1 MKKII
6 YLMSLL
12 TLTLV
17 SCEKDEKI
25 TYDGNAKVTTTLSA
39 ESVTLDKDKKEE
51 TALTVSWESTS
62 LNVNVAKPIY
72 EIVFTNGKKSA
83 VETASKSPVVFTV
96 AQLNKIMLGI
106 NVKTGEETEISV
118 AVKRKLGLN
127 QHVGFTEKK
136 LKVIAYKDLIS
147 PTEWGVVGS
156 ATPNGWDGPDTP
168 FWKLEGDDTQYV
180 AYITLKDGDIK
191 FRKNNK
197 WDVNLGGANGSLSD
211 GGDNIKVTA
220 GTYRILLNVEAKTYS
235 IEEYSWGIVGDGA
248 NGWDADKGT
257 DIQLFYDGG
266 TNSWKAEN
274 VTLKDGQ
281 IKFRLNNKWDKNYG
295 ADSAVEPATEQSGKL
310 SLGGKNI
317 KSNSGTYN
325 VTISLDEKNKT
336 GTYKLE
342 KP

>member
-17 SCEKDEKI
+17 SCEKEEKV

-51 TALTVSWESTS
+51 TALTVSWESTP

-72 EIVFTNGKKSA
+72 EIEFTNGKKSVA
-83 VETASKSPVVFTV
+83 RTASESPAVFTV
-96 AQLNKIMLGI
+96 AQLNKIVTEI
-106 NVKTGEETEISV
+106 NAKANEETEISV
-118 AVKRKLGLN
+118 AVKRKLGSN
-127 QHVGFTEKK
+127 YYIDFTEKK
-136 LKVIAYKDLIS
+136 LKVIAYKDLIA

-156 ATPNGWDGPDTP
+156 AAPNGWDGPDTS
-168 FWKLEGDDTQYV
+168 FWKLVGDDTQYV
-180 AYITLKDGDIK
+180 AYVTLKDGEIK

-211 GGDNIKVTA
+211 GGANIKVTA
-220 GTYRILLNVEAKTYS
+220 GTYRILLNVDAKTYS

-257 DIQLFYDGG
+257 DIKLSYEGS

-274 VTLKDGQ
+274 VALKDGQ
-281 IKFRLNNKWDKNYG
+281 IKFRLNNKWDTSYG
-295 ADSAVEPATEQSGKL
+295 ADSAVEPAPEQNGKL
-310 SLGGKNI
+310 SSGGKNI
-317 KSNSGTYN
+317 KSNAGNYN
-325 VTISLDEKNKT
+325 ITISLDEENKA

-342 KP
+342 KL